1 MSHHAKCARSFQ
13 VQSRQDNHLKKIFC
27 ASSHRCGL
35 FVVWNNQHFSDA
47 QHTTKEAKDSRIFK
61 KTLFIFFFVFS
72 TVFCKLNPFCKVP
85 TSEYACR
92 HAQIDLFT
100 SRKWIRVGISTL
112 QPLKVQG
119 GQNSTFFPGLQNLNL
134 NFRTEK
140 GILISNNFANYKLR
154 IFTQK
159 INFEFGAE
167 NIGEIENFQAKNHQ
181 VIRSWIFSNLNF
193 HTKNMSK
200 YEFSIQNII
209 V

>member
-1 MSHHAKCARSFQ
+1 MHCSSVCDCSKLVGSPCSMSHHAKCARSFQ

-47 QHTTKEAKDSRIFK
+47 QHTTKEAKDSRDLQKNTFHLLLRIFYHILRK
-61 KTLFIFFFVFS
+61 Q
-72 TVFCKLNPFCKVP
+72 NPFCKVP

-119 GQNSTFFPGLQNLNL
+119 GQNSIFFPGLQNLNL

-140 GILISNNFANYKLR
+140 GILQITSFVFSRKKSVLNLAPKILVKLR
-154 IFTQK
+154 IFKPK
-159 INFEFGAE
+159 I
-167 NIGEIENFQAKNHQ
+167 IRLIE
-181 VIRSWIFSNLNF
+181 L
-193 HTKNMSK
+193 
-200 YEFSIQNII
+200 EFSRKKMNF
-209 V
+209 

>member
-154 IFTQK
+154 
-159 INFEFGAE
+159 NFH
-167 NIGEIENFQAKNHQ
+167 AKNQ
-181 VIRSWIFSNLNF
+181 FWIWRRKYWWNWEFSSQKSSGYSKLNF
-193 HTKNMSK
+193 
-200 YEFSIQNII
+200 
-209 V
+209 